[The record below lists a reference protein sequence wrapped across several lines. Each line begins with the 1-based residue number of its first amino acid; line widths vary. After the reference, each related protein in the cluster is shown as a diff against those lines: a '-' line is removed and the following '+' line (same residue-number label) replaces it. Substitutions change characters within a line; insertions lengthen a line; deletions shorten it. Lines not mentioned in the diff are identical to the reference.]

1 MDMDYVKRQIQ
12 EAFDRA
18 RKNRKETDK
27 VTEKFTKEIKNE

>member
-1 MDMDYVKRQIQ
+1 MMDMDYIKKQLQ

-27 VTEKFTKEIKNE
+27 VIKELGDEK

>member
-1 MDMDYVKRQIQ
+1 MDMDYIKKQIQ

-27 VTEKFTKEIKNE
+27 AIKKLGDEE